1 MRRLYRQMHFFKRVA
16 SNPKVQIQNVI
27 MDQNKWLRIMQQ
39 EQPFF

>member
-1 MRRLYRQMHFFKRVA
+1 MHFFKRVA
-16 SNPKVQIQNVI
+16 SNPKVQIQNII